1 MQELTSVLEQSI
13 PGRLVCT
20 HNCLNTENKPL
31 TYWFHHNKY
40 HILLHSFDSRE
51 DKSMKRRRA
60 GNLLTMRCLLQQ
72 HYHRISNCS
81 IFFITTTRW
90 DRIYC
95 IAARSH
101 CSQGQHINSYFLNW
115 VDFVFLRTKHM
126 STRLLTLRDLNALHK
141 GHEYLWQCGSI
152 YIPWP
157 SYELCYHMHLHCR
170 KLQGEAAGKGAR
182 TQRKEIT
189 FSWQQA
195 KGRFGA
201 RAQAPSPDL

>member
-1 MQELTSVLEQSI
+1 MQELTSVLEQRI
-13 PGRLVCT
+13 PGWLVYT
-20 HNCLNTENKPL
+20 TASTQRINCSL
-31 TYWFHHNKY
+31 TDFIIINITFCFTVLIQKKTSQW
-40 HILLHSFDSRE
+40 RGE
-51 DKSMKRRRA
+51 QA
-60 GNLLTMRCLLQQ
+60 GNLLTMKCLLQQ
-72 HYHRISNCS
+72 HNHCTSNYS
-81 IFFITTTRW
+81 IFSITTTRW
-90 DRIYC
+90 DWIYC
-95 IAARSH
+95 ITARSH
-101 CSQGQHINSYFLNW
+101 CSQGPHINSYFLNR

-157 SYELCYHMHLHCR
+157 RYELCYHMHLHCR

>member
-1 MQELTSVLEQSI
+1 MTRV
-13 PGRLVCT
+13 
-20 HNCLNTENKPL
+20 HDCLNTENKL
-31 TYWFHHNKY
+31 LASWFHHNKY
-40 HILLHSFDSRE
+40 NILLHSFDSKE
-51 DKSMKRRRA
+51 DKSMKRRTSWEPLDHEVSTSAAQPLYQQLLHLFHYNHKVRLDLLHHCTLP
-60 GNLLTMRCLLQQ
+60 LLTRTTYKLL
-72 HYHRISNCS
+72 
-81 IFFITTTRW
+81 
-90 DRIYC
+90 
-95 IAARSH
+95 
-101 CSQGQHINSYFLNW
+101 FLKSSW
-115 VDFVFLRTKHM
+115 FCFLEDKAYVI
-126 STRLLTLRDLNALHK
+126 RLLTLRDLNALHK

-157 SYELCYHMHLHCR
+157 RYELCYHMHLHCR